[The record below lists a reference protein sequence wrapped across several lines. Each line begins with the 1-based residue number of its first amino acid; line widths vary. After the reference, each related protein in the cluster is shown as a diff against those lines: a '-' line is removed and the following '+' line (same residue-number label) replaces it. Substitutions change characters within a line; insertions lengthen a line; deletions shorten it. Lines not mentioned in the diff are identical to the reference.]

1 MKCLE
6 TLYKQPWTTFWS
18 SRTPFLCTEDFM
30 SYTASREYRV
40 PGRLYCLAGDLLL
53 RTAKWIPQTVRTK
66 FIRDRSYYQTF
77 SEIEVGDHEGLSIR
91 KWEAMRMPSD
101 LTGKSVLDIGCS
113 EGFFCRQVAKR
124 GARRVVGID
133 TGLGRLMCA
142 SFMALE
148 ERIRISY
155 RMDVFP
161 TLRLDDKYDYVLCL
175 SVLHHSL
182 STKDVWKVLT
192 LDEFARD
199 RLLLREQLRL
209 LRSLTADGR

>member
-1 MKCLE
+1 
-6 TLYKQPWTTFWS
+6 
-18 SRTPFLCTEDFM
+18 
-30 SYTASREYRV
+30 
-40 PGRLYCLAGDLLL
+40 
-53 RTAKWIPQTVRTK
+53 
-66 FIRDRSYYQTF
+66 
-77 SEIEVGDHEGLSIR
+77 
-91 KWEAMRMPSD
+91 MPSD

-161 TLRLDDKYDYVLCL
+161 TLRLDDKYD
-175 SVLHHSL
+175 
-182 STKDVWKVLT
+182 
-192 LDEFARD
+192 
-199 RLLLREQLRL
+199 
-209 LRSLTADGR
+209 